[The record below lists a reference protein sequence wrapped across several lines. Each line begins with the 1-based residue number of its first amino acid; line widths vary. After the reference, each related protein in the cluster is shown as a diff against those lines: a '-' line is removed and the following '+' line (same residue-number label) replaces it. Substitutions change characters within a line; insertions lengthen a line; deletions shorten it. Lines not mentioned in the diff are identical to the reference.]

1 MSNSVEYILRLRD
14 QFTPTM
20 SKATA
25 GTRTLNTSMKATTG
39 TAVMMGRAIKSALG
53 PITAIFAA
61 GQLIKSVYDLGTGME
76 QTEIAFSVMTGS
88 MKRAKGLIGELQQFA
103 NRTPYDND
111 ALQKQAK
118 VLLQFGR
125 EHTTVISDIRML
137 GDIASGNKEKLRALT
152 LAYSQ
157 ASSAGRLMGQDLLQ
171 MINAGFNPLMI
182 LAKEQAHLFNG
193 DLQKAYQHLRDEMSK
208 GNISMDQVTHAFK
221 SATQEGGLF
230 YGMMDKQSQT
240 VSGRMSTLVG
250 KLQMLGI
257 RLGKALLPVFKGLT
271 EGGIFLVDLIQSIDY
286 SPLKEMF
293 QIGKEIYT
301 TFGAMFREIAEV
313 FGLTNS
319 EFDLM
324 HTLGKGLSLVVRA
337 MVFPTKMLWTAFK
350 SLLQISKNIVQAFGG
365 LGKAIKGLVTW
376 DFDLVKKGVKESLAA
391 QAKAFGTIKHNAKK
405 LVYGEVKGFMQTLN
419 SDPATTAAQ
428 RAQNTTSA
436 ALANQAAANTAAGG
450 GRAGSRLSNSIS
462 GASSG
467 TTNID
472 FRIESLIKDVSFV
485 NNNYKQNKAELMD
498 MLREGL
504 ITMLNDVQTVSR

>member
-1 MSNSVEYILRLRD
+1 MSNTVEYILRLRD

-39 TAVMMGRAIKSALG
+39 TAVMMGRAIKGALG

-111 ALQKQAK
+111 TLQKQAK

-125 EHTTVISDIRML
+125 EHTTVIDDIRML

-257 RLGKALLPVFKGLT
+257 RLGKALSPVFKGLA

-286 SPLKEMF
+286 SPLKELF

-324 HTLGKGLSLVVRA
+324 HTLGKGLSSVLRA

-350 SLLQISKNIVQAFGG
+350 SLLQISNNIVQAFGG
-365 LGKAIKGLVTW
+365 LGKAIKG
-376 DFDLVKKGVKESLAA
+376 VKESLAP

-405 LVYGEVKGFMQTLN
+405 LVYDEVKDFMQTLN